1 MCTALGAWKEMWHKG
16 YYSFWDGMLL
26 KVKCKVTLTLE
37 ILVINMNIPFSE
49 VCQDGRML
57 TLTSAWSFDSDGKFV
72 VS

>member
-1 MCTALGAWKEMWHKG
+1 
-16 YYSFWDGMLL
+16 MLL

-49 VCQDGRML
+49 VCQDGIMF
-57 TLTSAWSFDSDGKFV
+57 TLTSAWSFDRDEKFL